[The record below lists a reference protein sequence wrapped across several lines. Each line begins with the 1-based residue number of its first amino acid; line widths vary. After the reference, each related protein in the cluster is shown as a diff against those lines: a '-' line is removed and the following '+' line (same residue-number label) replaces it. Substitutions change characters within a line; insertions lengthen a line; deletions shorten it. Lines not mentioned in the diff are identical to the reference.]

1 MALQQIHPLPTSRP
15 RRTRLLVPRRL
26 RQLQR
31 RGAKILAL
39 YSISALRVSL
49 GLIFFGFGALKFF
62 PGLSPAEALVIQTVD
77 TLTFGVVTGETAR
90 LLTALVECTIGVT
103 LLTGRFLRLGLAVM
117 ALAMVGIMAPIVL
130 FFDDLFPGAPT
141 LVGQYVLKDVVL
153 LASGA
158 VVAASALGARLVVD
172 S

>member
-1 MALQQIHPLPTSRP
+1 M
-15 RRTRLLVPRRL
+15 
-26 RQLQR
+26 
-31 RGAKILAL
+31 
-39 YSISALRVSL
+39 
-49 GLIFFGFGALKFF
+49 
-62 PGLSPAEALVIQTVD
+62 QTVD
-77 TLTFGVVTGETAR
+77 ILTFGVVTGDTAR

-103 LLTGRFLRLGLAVM
+103 LLTGRFLRLGLVVM
-117 ALAMVGIMAPIVL
+117 SLAMVGIMAPIVL